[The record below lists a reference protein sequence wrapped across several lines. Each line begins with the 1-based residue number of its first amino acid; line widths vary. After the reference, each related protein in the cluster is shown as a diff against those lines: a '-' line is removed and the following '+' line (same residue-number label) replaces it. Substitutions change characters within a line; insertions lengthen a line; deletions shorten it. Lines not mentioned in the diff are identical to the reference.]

1 MSKILNQNDRD
12 VIILASAIRG
22 GIKCVQTTERKCGYI
37 IRPELRIP
45 VIKAGVSR
53 ALNDKGI
60 EVKNVYSDPEEITG
74 ILNIING
81 LEDLSKTTDG
91 LKLVRHLN
99 GVLVQPETHEDVLN
113 ALDTIES
120 IGEIIG

>member
-12 VIILASAIRG
+12 VIILASSIRG

-60 EVKNVYSDPEEITG
+60 EVKNVYSDTEEITK

-81 LEDLSKTTDG
+81 LEDLSNTTEG
-91 LKLVRHLN
+91 LKMVRRYN
-99 GVLVQPETHEDVLN
+99 GVLSQPETHADVEN
-113 ALDTIES
+113 ALELLES
-120 IGEIIG
+120 VGGIIG

>member
-12 VIILASAIRG
+12 VIILASIIRG
-22 GIKCVQTTERKCGYI
+22 GIKCVQTNERSCGYI
-37 IRPELRIP
+37 IRPELRLPI
-45 VIKAGVSR
+45 VKAGAAR
-53 ALNDKGI
+53 ALTDKGI
-60 EVKNVYSDPEEITG
+60 EVRTVYSDPEEITG

>member
-12 VIILASAIRG
+12 VIILASSIRG

-60 EVKNVYSDPEEITG
+60 EVKNVYSDTEEITK

-81 LEDLSKTTDG
+81 LEDLSNTTEG
-91 LKLVRHLN
+91 LEMVRRYN
-99 GVLVQPETHEDVLN
+99 GVLSQPETHEDVEN
-113 ALDTIES
+113 ALELLE
-120 IGEIIG
+120 GVGGIIG

>member
-12 VIILASAIRG
+12 VIILASIIRW
-22 GIKCVQTTERKCGYI
+22 GIKCVQTNERSCGYI
-37 IRPELRIP
+37 IRPELRLPI
-45 VIKAGVSR
+45 VKAGAAR
-53 ALNDKGI
+53 ALTDKGI
-60 EVKNVYSDPEEITG
+60 EVRTVYSDPEEITG
-74 ILNIING
+74 ILNIIIG